1 MDTLSDEEEPT
12 FKGLLVRGQISF
24 LQQVKNNSLFQN
36 NENSAKL
43 RGGLLQQHPKLSD
56 LFRRVGEV
64 KAVADF
70 KKNRKF
76 ADNCEYVY

>member
-1 MDTLSDEEEPT
+1 M
-12 FKGLLVRGQISF
+12 
-24 LQQVKNNSLFQN
+24 
-36 NENSAKL
+36 
-43 RGGLLQQHPKLSD
+43 QQHPKLSD